1 MLYRVPSHPDL
12 KRIVIINPKGGAGK
26 STLATNVAGFLSSS
40 GHPAAL
46 MDFDPQ
52 GSSMRWLQNR
62 SGERP
67 EVYGIAACE
76 HDPTMTRSFQM
87 RVPHQFRY
95 LVIDTP
101 AALQAPDLVEF
112 TRGAHAILVPVLPSD
127 IDIHA
132 AIQLLSDLLIVAKVS
147 RRMGRLG
154 IVANRVRENTVGYR
168 KLRRFVECL
177 SIAVVGELRD
187 SQNYIYASDQGL
199 SIHEMQPSRVRK
211 DLDSWKTIVAWLESR
226 LETELTPR
234 DLFHPQKQVQK
245 LVQKPAPTL
254 TAVTVEPVNRAAGL
268 PSNAGPR
275 FSGSAG
281 KSPAAPLNPGCEPPL
296 LDSVRDRAE

>member
-1 MLYRVPSHPDL
+1 MFRVPGHPDL
-12 KRIVIINPKGGAGK
+12 KRIVVINPKGGSGK
-26 STLATNVAGFLSSS
+26 TTLATNVAGFLSST

-52 GSSMRWLQNR
+52 GSSLRWLQNR
-62 SGERP
+62 SGRCP

-76 HDPTMTRSFQM
+76 LDPNKTRSFQM
-87 RVPHQFRY
+87 RVPHRFRY

-101 AALQAPDLVEF
+101 AALQAPDLADF

-132 AIQLLSDLLIVAKVS
+132 AARLVSDLLVVAKVS

-168 KLRRFVECL
+168 KLRRFVGRL

-187 SQNYIYASDQGL
+187 SQNYVHASELGL
-199 SIHEMQPSRVRK
+199 GIHEMPPSRVRR
-211 DLDSWKTIVAWLESR
+211 DLDSWMTIVDWLESR

-234 DLFHPQKQVQK
+234 DLFDPRDPVRQ
-245 LVQKPAPTL
+245 PAPVPEP
-254 TAVTVEPVNRAAGL
+254 ATVEPAERDIEL
-268 PSNAGPR
+268 PSSAGAR
-275 FSGSAG
+275 VTRATG
-281 KSPAAPLNPGCEPPL
+281 KSPAVTLTPGSAPPL
-296 LDSVRDRAE
+296 RDSARDRAE